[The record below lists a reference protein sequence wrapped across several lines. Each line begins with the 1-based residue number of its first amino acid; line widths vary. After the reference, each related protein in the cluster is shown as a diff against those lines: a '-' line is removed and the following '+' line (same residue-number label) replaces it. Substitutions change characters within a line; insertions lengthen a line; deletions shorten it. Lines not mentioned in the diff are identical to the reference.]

1 MAHFLAIKRGHMKYF
16 PIFVDA
22 QHIHCLVVGAGEVAA
37 RKCELL
43 LKTPAKITIVAPWVS
58 NTVEKLAH
66 SANVTLIRREYE
78 KSDLDNKQMV
88 FVATDSESTNQQIH
102 DQAHALHILVNVVD
116 NTPLC
121 KFITPSIVDR
131 SPIIIAMSSGGVA
144 PVLLRYLRQKL
155 ESVIPHNIKRLGT
168 FSEKFRNT
176 VKTSLS
182 SVTDRRYF
190 WEDVLDGDIGENV
203 LQGNKQQA
211 EQQLNSALEKYV
223 GGDKPAGQVYLV
235 GAGPGDPDLLTFRAL
250 RLMQKADVV
259 VYDRLVSPEILELVR
274 RDAEKIYVG
283 KEQSNHTIPQQEI
296 NQLLANLAKKGNRVV
311 RLKGGDPFV
320 FGRGGEEI
328 ETLIEQGIE
337 FQVVPG
343 ITAATGA
350 ASYAGIPLTHRDH
363 AQSVTFTT
371 GHLRNNTINLDW
383 ACMVKPNHTLVFYM
397 GLTALPI
404 ICEKLIEYGMPA
416 STPIGLI
423 QSATRVDQKVV
434 TGTLI
439 DIMSNKD
446 TASLKPPTL
455 IIVGGVVSLHKK
467 LNWFGDKSLDE
478 SSTQSTHA

>member
-1 MAHFLAIKRGHMKYF
+1 MKYF

-58 NTVEKLAH
+58 DTVEKL
-66 SANVTLIRREYE
+66 SKSDNVTLIRRKFES
-78 KSDLDNKQMV
+78 SDLNGKQMV
-88 FVATDSESTNQQIH
+88 FVATDSEDTNQEIH
-102 DQAHALHILVNVVD
+102 DQAHAQNILVNVVD

-144 PVLLRYLRQKL
+144 PVLLRYIRQKL
-155 ESVIPHNIKRLGT
+155 ESVIPHNIKRLGL
-168 FSEKFRNT
+168 FSEKFRDK
-176 VKTSLS
+176 VKTSLG

-190 WEDVLDGDIGENV
+190 WEEVLDGDIGENV
-203 LQGNKQQA
+203 LQGNNEQA
-211 EQQLNSALEKYV
+211 EKQLDIALEKYAS
-223 GGDKPAGQVYLV
+223 GDKPAGQVYLV

-259 VYDRLVSPEILELVR
+259 VYDRLVSPDILELVR

-283 KEQSNHTIPQQEI
+283 KEQSNHTIPQKDI
-296 NQLLANLAKKGNRVV
+296 NQLLADLAKKGNRVV

-328 ETLIEQGIE
+328 ETLIDQGIE

-371 GHLRNNTINLDW
+371 GHLRNNTIDLDW
-383 ACMVKPNHTLVFYM
+383 PSLVKHNHTLVFYM
-397 GLTALPI
+397 GLTGLPI
-404 ICEKLIEYGMPA
+404 ICDKLIAHGMP
-416 STPIGLI
+416 SNTPIGLI
-423 QSATRVDQKVV
+423 QSATRADQKVV
-434 TGTLI
+434 TGTL
-439 DIMSNKD
+439 DTIMGNPD
-446 TASLKPPTL
+446 TALLKPPTL
-455 IIVGGVVSLHKK
+455 IIVGGVVSLHKQ
-467 LNWFGDKSLDE
+467 LNWFGE
-478 SSTQSTHA
+478 

>member
-1 MAHFLAIKRGHMKYF
+1 MKYF

-22 QHIHCLVVGAGEVAA
+22 EHIHCLLVGAGEVAA

-43 LKTPAKITIVAPWVS
+43 LKTPAKITIISPWVS
-58 NTVEKLAH
+58 ETVQKLASN
-66 SANVTLIRREYE
+66 SAQITIIKRKFEDHDIN
-78 KSDLDNKQMV
+78 DKQMI
-88 FVATDSESTNQQIH
+88 FVATDDQAVNKHIH
-102 DQAHALHILVNVVD
+102 DIAHAKNMLVNVVD

-144 PVLLRYLRQKL
+144 PVLLRYIRQKL
-155 ESVIPHNIKRLGT
+155 ESVIPSNISLLGN
-168 FSEKFRNT
+168 FSAKFRDK
-176 VKTSLS
+176 VKNALS

-190 WEDVLDGDIGENV
+190 WEAVLDGDIGESV
-203 LQGNKQQA
+203 LQGNNILA
-211 EQQLNSALEKYV
+211 EQKLDKALIAYKN
-223 GGDKPAGQVYLV
+223 GDKPVGQVYLV

-283 KEQSNHTIPQQEI
+283 KERSNHSLPQEDI
-296 NQLLANLAKKGNRVV
+296 SELLAKEALAGNRVV

-328 ETLIEQGIE
+328 ETLIQHGID

-371 GHLRNNTINLDW
+371 GHLRDNTINLNW
-383 ACMVKPNHTLVFYM
+383 PALVQQNHTLVFYM
-397 GLTALPI
+397 GLTGLPVICSQLVKHGMAKDMPIALVQ
-404 ICEKLIEYGMPA
+404 A
-416 STPIGLI
+416 
-423 QSATRVDQKVV
+423 ATRENQQVV
-434 TGTLI
+434 TGTLN
-439 DIMSNKD
+439 DILDNPN
-446 TASLKPPTL
+446 TALLKPPTL
-455 IIVGGVVSLHKK
+455 IIVGTVVNLHKS
-467 LNWFGDKSLDE
+467 LNWFSRGLVN
-478 SSTQSTHA
+478 Q

>member
-1 MAHFLAIKRGHMKYF
+1 MKYF

-43 LKTPAKITIVAPWVS
+43 LKTPARITIVAPWVS
-58 NTVEKLAH
+58 NTVKQLAI
-66 SANVTLIRREYE
+66 SEQVTLIIREFE
-78 KSDLDNKQMV
+78 SQDLIDKQMV
-88 FVATDSESTNQQIH
+88 FVATDNEQTNKRIH
-102 DQAHALHILVNVVD
+102 DEAHAQNILVNVVD

-144 PVLLRYLRQKL
+144 PVLLRYIRQKL
-155 ESVIPHNIKRLGT
+155 ESVIPHNIKRLGE
-168 FSEKFRNT
+168 FSETFRSK
-176 VKTSLS
+176 VKSGLS

-190 WEDVLDGDIGENV
+190 WEEVLDGDIGENV
-203 LQGNKQQA
+203 LQGNKKQA
-211 EQQLNSALEKYV
+211 EAQLDIALQRYAS
-223 GGDKPAGQVYLV
+223 GDKPKGQVYLV

-259 VYDRLVSPEILELVR
+259 VYDRLVSPDILELVR

-283 KEQSNHTIPQQEI
+283 KEQSNHTIPQQDI
-296 NQLLANLAKKGNRVV
+296 NQLLAKLAKEGNRVV

-328 ETLIEQGIE
+328 ETLIEEGIE

-371 GHLRNNTINLDW
+371 GHLRDNSIDLDW
-383 ACMVKPNHTLVFYM
+383 KTLVKPNHTLVFYM
-397 GLTALPI
+397 GLTGLPI
-404 ICEKLIEYGMPA
+404 ICKQLIVHGMPS

-423 QSATRVDQKVV
+423 QSATRVNQKVL
-434 TGTLI
+434 TGTLA
-439 DIMSNKD
+439 DIVNHPETS
-446 TASLKPPTL
+446 TLKPPTL
-455 IIVGGVVSLHKK
+455 IIVGGVVSLHKQ
-467 LNWFGDKSLDE
+467 LHWFGNNDTK
-478 SSTQSTHA
+478 